1 MKKSIIATLVLSLWV
16 AAMPAHA
23 KGGYIGGQRAAAI
36 AKAKVGGGKIDDID
50 LEHSRRFG
58 AYYEVDVDNCR
69 GEYEVRVQAT
79 TGRVLSVRRTGDS
92 DDCHRPLR
100 RGHRSGHYHDY
111 DDDDHDDD

>member
-1 MKKSIIATLVLSLWV
+1 MKKSIIATLVLSLSV

-50 LEHSRRFG
+50 LEHSRRYG

-79 TGRVLSVRRTGDS
+79 TGRVRRTGNS
-92 DDCHRPLR
+92 DDCHRPSR
-100 RGHRSGHYHDY
+100 HGHRSGHYHDY

>member
-1 MKKSIIATLVLSLWV
+1 MKKSIIATLVLSLSV

-36 AKAKVGGGKIDDID
+36 AKAKVGGGKIDDVD
-50 LEHSRRFG
+50 LEHSRRYG

-79 TGRVLSVRRTGDS
+79 TGHVLSVRRTGDS
-92 DDCHRPLR
+92 DDCHRPSR
-100 RGHRSGHYHDY
+100 RGHHSGHYH
-111 DDDDHDDD
+111 DDDHDDD

>member
-1 MKKSIIATLVLSLWV
+1 MEKNNIVTLVFVLAV
-16 AAMPAHA
+16 GAIPAPA

-79 TGRVLSVRRTGDS
+79 TGRVLSVRRTGNS
-92 DDCHRPLR
+92 DDCHRPSR
-100 RGHRSGHYHDY
+100 RGHHSGHDHDY
-111 DDDDHDDD
+111 DDDN